1 MDFQNAIQAHVGWKA
16 KLASYIAKPDHSL
29 NPATVSQDSNC
40 ELGKWL
46 KGEGQVY
53 ARNPEFAKLVADHA
67 HFHAAAGEVI
77 RKADSGQCVSE
88 LVCLGAKSDYSAAS
102 NAVVTALM
110 KLKAKAAA

>member
-1 MDFQNAIQAHVGWKA
+1 MQFKRMLDGKRNSLPTLQSLIT
-16 KLASYIAKPDHSL
+16 ASTRRP
-29 NPATVSQDSNC
+29 VSQDSNC